1 MSVKAVESETG
12 TPETQTRP
20 SELIYRLEDK
30 PPLPQT
36 LFAAC
41 QHLLAMFVAVITPAL
56 LICQALGLPAADTQ
70 HIISMSL
77 FASGVASIIQ
87 IKAWGPVGSG
97 LLSIQGTSFN
107 FVSPLIMGGMAL
119 KNGGADIPTM
129 MAALFGTLMLASC
142 TEMLIS
148 RGLHLARR
156 VITPLVSGVVVM
168 IIGLS
173 LIQVGLTSIGGGY
186 AAINNHTFGS
196 PSNLLLA
203 GAVLVVIIALNRQ
216 RNPYLRVASLVI
228 AMAVGYLLAWF
239 MGMLPE
245 NITPTNTDLL
255 MVPTPLYYGLG
266 IDWSLLIPLMLIFMV
281 TSLETIGDIT
291 ATSDVSEQPV
301 SGPLYIKRLK
311 GGVLANGLNSFVSAV
326 FNTFPNS
333 CFGQNNG
340 VIQLTGVASRYV
352 GFVVALMLI
361 ILGLFPAVSGFVQ
374 HIPEPVLGGATIVMF
389 GTIAASG
396 VRIVSREPLNRRAIL
411 IIALSLAV
419 GLGIA
424 QQPLILQFAPD
435 WLKTLLASGIAAGG
449 ITAIVL
455 NLVFPEEP
463 PADKR

>member
-1 MSVKAVESETG
+1 MSVNAIESADAQ
-12 TPETQTRP
+12 PVAQTQNN
-20 SELIYRLEDK
+20 ELIYRLEDR

-36 LFAAC
+36 FFAAC

-56 LICQALGLPAADTQ
+56 LICQALGLPAQDTQ

-107 FVSPLIMGGMAL
+107 FVAPLIMGGTAL
-119 KNGGADIPTM
+119 KTGGADVPTM

-142 TEMLIS
+142 TEMVLS
-148 RGLHLARR
+148 RILHLARR
-156 VITPLVSGVVVM
+156 IITPLVSGVVVM

-173 LIQVGLTSIGGGY
+173 LIQVGLTSIGGY
-186 AAINNHTFGS
+186 AAMSDNTFGA
-196 PSNLLLA
+196 PKNLLLA
-203 GAVLVVIIALNRQ
+203 GVVLAIIILLNRQ

-228 AMAVGYLLAWF
+228 AMAAGYLLAWF

-245 NITPTNTDLL
+245 NNAPISQDLII
-255 MVPTPLYYGLG
+255 VPTPLYYGLS
-266 IDWSLLIPLMLIFMV
+266 IDWNLLLPLMLVFMI

-301 SGPLYIKRLK
+301 SGPLYMKRLK

-361 ILGLFPAVSGFVQ
+361 VLGLFPAVSGFVQ
-374 HIPEPVLGGATIVMF
+374 HIPEPVLGGATLVMF

-419 GLGIA
+419 GLGVS
-424 QQPLILQFAPD
+424 QQPQILQFAPE
-435 WLKTLLASGIAAGG
+435 WVKNLLSSGIAAGG

-455 NLVFPEEP
+455 NLILPPEKP
-463 PADKR
+463 

>member
-1 MSVKAVESETG
+1 MSVNAVESQDAQ
-12 TPETQTRP
+12 PIAPTQN
-20 SELIYRLEDK
+20 SELIYRLEDR

-56 LICQALGLPAADTQ
+56 LICQALGLPAQDTQ

-77 FASGVASIIQ
+77 FASGVASLIQ

-107 FVSPLIMGGMAL
+107 FVSPLIMGGLAL

-142 TEMLIS
+142 TEMLLS
-148 RGLHLARR
+148 RVLHLARR
-156 VITPLVSGVVVM
+156 IITPLVSGVVVM

-186 AAINNHTFGS
+186 AAMSDKTFGA
-196 PSNLLLA
+196 PMNLFLA
-203 GAVLVVIIALNRQ
+203 GVVLAVIILLNRQ

-228 AMAVGYLLAWF
+228 AMAVGYVVAWALD
-239 MGMLPE
+239 MLPQ
-245 NITPTNTDLL
+245 NTAPTNDALI
-255 MVPTPLYYGLG
+255 MVPTPLYYGLS
-266 IDWSLLIPLMLIFMV
+266 IDWNLLIPLMLIFMV

-301 SGPLYIKRLK
+301 SGPLYMKRLK

-352 GFVVALMLI
+352 GFVVAMMLI
-361 ILGLFPAVSGFVQ
+361 ALGLFPAVSGFV
-374 HIPEPVLGGATIVMF
+374 
-389 GTIAASG
+389 
-396 VRIVSREPLNRRAIL
+396 
-411 IIALSLAV
+411 
-419 GLGIA
+419 

-435 WLKTLLASGIAAGG
+435 WLKNLLSSGIAAGG
-449 ITAIVL
+449 ITAIIL
-455 NLVFPEEP
+455 NLIFPPEK
-463 PADKR
+463 A